1 MCMVDLLGRPRL
13 LDRIRRFITSMPV
26 EADAGTSG
34 EVVARS
40 DDTVGL
46 TSSYF
51 LAGYHDSEHKEGAR
65 AWLH

>member
-1 MCMVDLLGRPRL
+1 MVDLLGWPEL
-13 LDRIRRFITSMPV
+13 LDGMRRFITSKPV

-34 EVVARS
+34 EVVAQT

-51 LAGYHDSEHKEGAR
+51 LVGYHDSEHKEGAW
-65 AWLH
+65 AWSR